1 MYYSKIRFAVDD
13 SSFRHR
19 VTRNYVIESA
29 VYLSGVS
36 SAPLHCTGSAPAS
49 RNLAF
54 TGVNYAFTCCYA
66 TPKYRPLV
74 SPLSISVHLPAWS
87 MARISLMSRLSQSCT
102 NLEIT
107 VSKYASTQN
116 YVRGR
121 ISRISPISRI
131 FEEYLPMWYIRHI
144 IFINLTIYLLQ
155 KCANYGIF
163 WASYFEQIRNE

>member
-1 MYYSKIRFAVDD
+1 MYYSKIRFGKFAVDD
-13 SSFRHR
+13 NCFRHR

-29 VYLSGVS
+29 AYLPGVS
-36 SAPLHCTGSAPAS
+36 SAPLYRTSSAPAS

-54 TGVNYAFTCCYA
+54 TGVNYTFTCGYA
-66 TPKYRPLV
+66 TPKYRPRV

-121 ISRISPISRI
+121 IWRISPISRI
-131 FEEYLPMWYIRHI
+131 FEEYLPMRYIRHI
-144 IFINLTIYLLQ
+144 IFINATIYLSQ
-155 KCANYGIF
+155 KCLNYGI
-163 WASYFEQIRNE
+163 S